1 MSFRFDVK
9 VIKIPTKP
17 IVILAKEIVVHC
29 TKVQNFNNKKLVY
42 LGLVKM
48 LFSLIKRK
56 VAFYF
61 KMRFNWTNEF
71 W

>member
-9 VIKIPTKP
+9 EIKIPKQSHCNSS
-17 IVILAKEIVVHC
+17 KEIVAFIV

-48 LFSLIKRK
+48 LFRSLKGK
-56 VAFYF
+56 YFAFYF
-61 KMRFNWTNEF
+61 KMRFN
-71 W
+71 